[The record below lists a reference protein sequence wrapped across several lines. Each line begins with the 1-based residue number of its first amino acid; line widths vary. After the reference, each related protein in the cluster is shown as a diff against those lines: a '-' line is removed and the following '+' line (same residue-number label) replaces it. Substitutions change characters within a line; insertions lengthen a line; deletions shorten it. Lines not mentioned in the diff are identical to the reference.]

1 MYSFKIK
8 IMRLKI
14 EIEIDL
20 EIESLLK
27 FWYYLDID
35 NIKTIH
41 SFRQDIIKKSFEKR
55 NDLIFIK
62 LSVDEYDL
70 PLVETTHLL
79 RECDIVK

>member
-14 EIEIDL
+14 EIEIDF

-27 FWYYLDID
+27 FWYYLDI
-35 NIKTIH
+35 NNLKTIH
-41 SFRQDIIKKSFEKR
+41 SFRQDIIKKSFENR
-55 NDLIFIK
+55 NDFIFIK

-70 PLVETTHLL
+70 PLFETTRLL